1 MKPKKNLPPAPEGAK
16 GEPQELTTD
25 VTVRY
30 EKAHPLLQ
38 ALTRLF
44 VAFFASFGIGCL
56 LADALQLESNL
67 LTQVLPLLFWLA
79 VLALFFHSK
88 KGFLGGLALTAAGL
102 GGIWLITDQNP
113 IRYFASG
120 IALIWNRFMTIIDSM
135 GYMSLSQIGEGL
147 PLTEESLF
155 FTLSLISCLVFFL
168 SVRKKTRVF
177 PILVYLLLICS
188 PIFIYNMPERND
200 GIAILAAALV
210 GITAMRLSEKHSEN
224 PHSSGFVGAT
234 ALLLAFLL
242 LLTPM
247 LTVKEPWGDIPG
259 IAEKIEEL
267 RIIITDLAE
276 GKTPTLPFGDDFE
289 SYNTPRNTVATQR
302 KFKGKHI
309 LTAYSDVN
317 TPLYLREW
325 VGGDYRNNS
334 WYMPDLFDVDP
345 QYRPLAPDYVID
357 SFLNAY
363 QAATGQD
370 STEAMGLFRGTIA
383 VRPQSVGGLM
393 PIPVTAVSK
402 PLALAGFDGVTLSY
416 LTHSDFIYVSSSHA
430 RKTPYEVL
438 AVQPYRYTTDAYDE
452 FVEAFYRYVLYTQDG
467 ILPEE
472 DTLAYRM
479 AMKFGKNALEKTV
492 TASLAHGIYAETL
505 YGSPGSADGID
516 RIVEEIFK
524 TTDIAEYYN
533 LSSYGDDLDAP
544 SHTGVI
550 HVDGKTYY
558 LSSLGEVIY
567 ADEVA
572 HLVADFLGNRCR
584 YTLDPK
590 DATVKDAMEEFL
602 FYGKEGYCVQ
612 FATASTL
619 IMRRLGFTARYA
631 EGYIAKDFFR
641 NRDGDFT
648 QAYAA
653 DVKDHNA
660 HAWMEIWVS
669 GFGWKTVEV
678 TPGYTDDFYQA
689 GGIIPDDTDDPTVT
703 TDPEDTDDPFIT
715 DPDHTDDPFT
725 TTNPGVH
732 TTDPDDTTP
741 VTTTPE
747 TDPPTTPIVSIDL
760 TPWLIGFSVAVLLA
774 LTVLLIVR
782 RGIHHRTAKEQRIR
796 IARKGCPANKRQEL
810 AAKLADDVS
819 AALRAYGLVPK
830 AGERPSAFGQRADL
844 ALTAL
849 KMDPA
854 ASRAVEAL
862 SRLVYGGLAEEEDL
876 IVLATVTETLM
887 KQAKRH
893 LGFIRFLYYRWIV
906 CTV

>member
-1 MKPKKNLPPAPEGAK
+1 MKQNKHLAPLPDGTK
-16 GEPQELTTD
+16 GEPQELTTE
-25 VTVRY
+25 VTMRY

-38 ALTRLF
+38 SLTRLF
-44 VAFFASFGIGCL
+44 VSFFASLGINCL
-56 LADALQLESNL
+56 IADALRLESNL
-67 LTQVLPLLFWLA
+67 LIQILPLLYWLA

-88 KGFLGGLALTAAGL
+88 KGFLGGLTLLTAGF

-113 IRYFASG
+113 IRYLASG

-135 GYMSLSQIGEGL
+135 GYMSLSPIGEGL

-168 SVRKKTRVF
+168 SVRKKTGIF

-188 PIFIYNMPERND
+188 PIFIYNMPDRND
-200 GIAILAAALV
+200 GIALLAAALV
-210 GITAMRLSEKHSEN
+210 GITVMRLSEKHSEN

-276 GKTPTLPFGDDFE
+276 GKTPDLPFGDGFE
-289 SYNTPRNTVATQR
+289 SYNTPRSTVATKRQ
-302 KFKGKHI
+302 FKGQTI
-309 LTAYSDVN
+309 LTAYSDIN

-325 VGGDYRNNS
+325 VGGNYRNNS
-334 WYMPDLFDVDP
+334 WYMPELFDVEP
-345 QYRPLAPDYVID
+345 QYRPLTPEYIVN

-363 QAATGQD
+363 HATTGKD
-370 STEAMGLFRGTIA
+370 GTGIMGLSRGTVA
-383 VRPQSVGGLM
+383 VRPQSVGSLI
-393 PIPVTAVSK
+393 PIPVTPLSK
-402 PLALAGFDGVTLSY
+402 PLIAAGFEDTSLSY
-416 LTHSDFIYVSSSHA
+416 LTHSDFIYSSSTHS
-430 RKTPYEVL
+430 RKIPYEVMTVL
-438 AVQPYRYTTDAYDE
+438 PYRYTTDAYDE

-472 DTLAYRM
+472 GTLAYRM
-479 AMKFGKNALEKTV
+479 AEKFGKDALEKTV

-505 YGSPGSADGID
+505 YGSPGDSSATDH
-516 RIVEEIFK
+516 IVEEIFK
-524 TTDIAEYYN
+524 TTDIAKYYN
-533 LSSYGDDLDAP
+533 LSSYGDDLDIP

-550 HVDGKTYY
+550 NVDGKTYY

-572 HLVADFLGNRCR
+572 RLVADFLGSRCR
-584 YTLDPK
+584 YTLEPK
-590 DATVKDAMEEFL
+590 DATVSDAMEEFL

-631 EGYIAKDFFR
+631 EGYIAKDFTK
-641 NRDGDFT
+641 NSDKDFS
-648 QAYAA
+648 QPYASN
-653 DVKDHNA
+653 VKDYNA

-678 TPGYTDDFYQA
+678 TPGYTEDFYEA
-689 GGIIPDDTDDPTVT
+689 GGIIPDDTDDPFTAG
-703 TDPEDTDDPFIT
+703 PEDTKDPFTT
-715 DPDHTDDPFT
+715 DPDHTDDPSST
-725 TTNPGVH
+725 TDPGVH

-741 VTTTPE
+741 VTTATD
-747 TDPPTTPIVSIDL
+747 TDPIAPIIPIDL
-760 TPWLIGFSVAVLLA
+760 TPWLLGLSSAAVLILA
-774 LTVLLIVR
+774 VFLLIR
-782 RGIHHRTAKEQRIR
+782 RSIRRRTAKEQRIR
-796 IARKGCPANKRQEL
+796 LARKGCPATKRQEL

-830 AGERPSAFGQRADL
+830 VGERPSAFGQRADL

-849 KMDPA
+849 KMDLA

-876 IVLATVTETLM
+876 IVLAAVTDTLM
-887 KQAKRH
+887 KQAKRR